1 MNEQELINRIL
12 ILEYHQKLFIKLL
25 NNPKL
30 DFYKVIIEFGI
41 SEQETQ
47 KFFSLCDEL
56 TIKMEEQKAEGF
68 VYFHPLFEEF
78 SHSLHPRLNS
88 KEVIQACL
96 KQQLYETLLMEFTK
110 YI

>member
-78 SHSLHPRLNS
+78 SISLPQRLDP
-88 KEVIQACL
+88 KEMIQACVT
-96 KQQLYETLLMEFTK
+96 QQLYEPLMKEFIK
-110 YI
+110 YL